1 MKYLGY
7 LAYEQKVEVF
17 GEGDDEDEI
26 IREFVH
32 IPNDEIRLEF
42 SNILK
47 MTKHEV
53 LVDLLSNSKKLL
65 QDTISGNEEAVAK
78 AIDEIRQMNYAPT
91 YYNDEQ
97 ALRYVIK
104 FAYIVCVDNYMKI
117 KELPIGK
124 GVADVVFNSRTGHQ
138 TICSETT

>member
-1 MKYLGY
+1 MDEEGLQGDIAQLIAGETIEINTSSFKNDVTGFKLKDDVLTLLVHLGY
-7 LAYEQKVEVF
+7 LAYEQKVEIL

-42 SNILK
+42 PNILK

-78 AIDEIRQMNYAPT
+78 AIDGF
-91 YYNDEQ
+91 
-97 ALRYVIK
+97 V
-104 FAYIVCVDNYMKI
+104 
-117 KELPIGK
+117 
-124 GVADVVFNSRTGHQ
+124 S
-138 TICSETT
+138 